1 MMFSVFEKTNYNVYA
16 LETAKLQAKRIYP
29 AKENLLNFSSLPP
42 LESTAVAS
50 VNEYLDEYRTTL
62 PADTQYKITDYNA
75 SLGLK
80 YIGQIS
86 IGAAADRFG
95 TSLGGGTSL
104 LFGDMLNNHMLGIV
118 AQINGGIK
126 DLGGQ
131 VVYQNRKNRYN
142 WGAAVSHIPIRTER
156 VSVGTVPVEVNGQT
170 VAGRALIFNRLRTFY
185 DQATLLG
192 DYPLS
197 TNRRFSANLGFTR
210 ISFDR
215 EVEQVVTVG
224 GTVVDRQ
231 TEDLPAPDG
240 LNLVQGGLA
249 YVGDYSFFGFT
260 SPINGRRFRFEA
272 QPTVGTLQYLTILTD
287 YRKYFF
293 WNPFTMAFRAYHYG
307 RYFLNEE
314 ENNRLTPLFI
324 GYETFVRGYNFGSF
338 TNSECSEGDSPGD
351 CPEFDRLLGSRIG
364 VFNAEFRFPLF
375 GTEQFGL
382 INFPYLPTELA
393 LFFDGGVAWTA
404 DESPEFKLKEK
415 SKERIPVFSTG
426 MAVRVNLFGA
436 LVGQVYYAIPFQ
448 RPQKDGLFGFVIALG
463 W

>member
-1 MMFSVFEKTNYNVYA
+1 M
-16 LETAKLQAKRIYP
+16 
-29 AKENLLNFSSLPP
+29 
-42 LESTAVAS
+42 
-50 VNEYLDEYRTTL
+50 
-62 PADTQYKITDYNA
+62 
-75 SLGLK
+75 
-80 YIGQIS
+80 
-86 IGAAADRFG
+86 
-95 TSLGGGTSL
+95 
-104 LFGDMLNNHMLGIV
+104 
-118 AQINGGIK
+118 
-126 DLGGQ
+126 
-131 VVYQNRKNRYN
+131 
-142 WGAAVSHIPIRTER
+142 
-156 VSVGTVPVEVNGQT
+156 
-170 VAGRALIFNRLRTFY
+170 
-185 DQATLLG
+185 
-192 DYPLS
+192 
-197 TNRRFSANLGFTR
+197 
-210 ISFDR
+210 
-215 EVEQVVTVG
+215 EQVVTVG